1 MLEFLYTSDYDEATK
16 PAITQVNEDNQT
28 IDVPVD
34 ADDYECLAC
43 DIHMY
48 AIADKYDIQELK
60 TLAKSK
66 FQSSV
71 SGRWPIAFFPALVQ
85 EILVSTPSTDS
96 GLRDIVTKICAEHI
110 TELLDGDNREEDSQD
125 IGNNTAIDTPKQP
138 NFSQTLATESTFT
151 STILAK
157 VVRNSSKKAI
167 EADAAYARLSQ
178 EFVTYKEKAIK
189 ETDGLKAKLQQS
201 RRELSDCKD
210 VMRAAGRQPVCC
222 EGQGFLPSFSPGNSL
237 SPPRLR
243 LKCAACRKVYN

>member
-16 PAITQVNEDNQT
+16 TAVTQVNGDNQT
-28 IDVPVD
+28 NDLPIE
-34 ADDYECLAC
+34 ADEYECLAC
-43 DIHMY
+43 HIQMY
-48 AIADKYDIQELK
+48 TIADKYDIQELK

-71 SGRWPIAFFPALVQ
+71 SDRWPIAFFPALIQ

-96 GLRDIVTKICAEHI
+96 GLRDVVTKICAEHI
-110 TELLDGDNREEDSQD
+110 TEFLDRGNQVEDSENT
-125 IGNNTAIDTPKQP
+125 GNATVIDTYKQP
-138 NFSQTLATESTFT
+138 KFGQTLATESTFT
-151 STILAK
+151 SAILTE
-157 VVRNSSKKAI
+157 VVRNNSKKAM

-189 ETDGLKAKLQQS
+189 ETDGLKAKLQQA
-201 RRELSDCKD
+201 RKELNDCKD

-222 EGQGFLPSFSPGNSL
+222 EGQGFLTSFSPGISL